1 MKTLVLTLLCLAI
14 SGTAVGET
22 SADEWQFQLTP
33 YIWLPTID
41 GTLNYGPPPG
51 SGGSPDVEIGPT
63 DWLELLNFG
72 VLIAGSARKGRFSIF
87 TDFVYLSMTRN
98 GDGRVVSVDGTVSGP
113 GGSISVPVSADLTL
127 NTRTDFDG
135 LVWTL
140 AAGYT
145 VKQTATSSLDIF
157 GGARLFSIDFST
169 RWDLAA
175 AITTPGGVEL
185 LAAQGGVGS
194 DTDLWDAIVG
204 VRGHIDI
211 RNGKWSVPYYLDIG
225 TGSSDMTWSAMTGL
239 TRSFGW
245 GEILFVYRHL
255 EYDEDFDGLMQN
267 FSFSGPAVGA
277 SFRF

>member
-1 MKTLVLTLLCLAI
+1 M
-14 SGTAVGET
+14 
-22 SADEWQFQLTP
+22 
-33 YIWLPTID
+33 
-41 GTLNYGPPPG
+41 
-51 SGGSPDVEIGPT
+51 
-63 DWLELLNFG
+63 
-72 VLIAGSARKGRFSIF
+72 
-87 TDFVYLSMTRN
+87 
-98 GDGRVVSVDGTVSGP
+98 RVD
-113 GGSISVPVSADLTL
+113 
-127 NTRTDFDG
+127 
-135 LVWTL
+135 
-140 AAGYT
+140 Y
-145 VKQTATSSLDIF
+145 
-157 GGARLFSIDFST
+157 ST

-225 TGSSDMTWSAMTGL
+225 TGSSDMTWNAMTGL

-255 EYDEDFDGLMQN
+255 EYDEDLDGLMQN